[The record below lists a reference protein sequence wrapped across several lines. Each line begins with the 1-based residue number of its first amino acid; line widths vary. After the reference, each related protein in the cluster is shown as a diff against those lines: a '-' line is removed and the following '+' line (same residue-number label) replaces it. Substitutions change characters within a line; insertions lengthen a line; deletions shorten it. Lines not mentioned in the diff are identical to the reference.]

1 MGSATDAL
9 EWIREGYLA
18 GDPLRSAL
26 FVGASFITMPLQLIA
41 TMLGRPF

>member
-1 MGSATDAL
+1 MGSAVDAL

-26 FVGASFITMPLQLIA
+26 FVGAAFVTMPLQLIA
-41 TMLGRPF
+41 TLLGQPF

>member
-1 MGSATDAL
+1 MGSAADAL

-18 GDPLRSAL
+18 GDPVASAL

-41 TMLGRPF
+41 VLFGQPF

>member
-26 FVGASFITMPLQLIA
+26 FNGVFWITMPLQLL
-41 TMLGRPF
+41 LGHSF

>member
-1 MGSATDAL
+1 MGSVDVL
-9 EWIREGYLA
+9 KWVSEGYLA

>member
-1 MGSATDAL
+1 MGSVDVL

-26 FVGASFITMPLQLIA
+26 FVGSAFLTMPLQLLEVI
-41 TMLGRPF
+41 LGRPF